1 MPQRM
6 TIFVTAILVIV
17 VSAVSLTARTSIA
30 QRADDECIT
39 KPNATPPQGS
49 HWYYRLDRATR
60 KQCWYLG
67 PVGEKVRTRQIA
79 SRTKSSAPKQTPQP
93 TAKTID
99 ETTAAE
105 AAPAKTAPAKTASAE
120 TASAPTIPDEAPA
133 SVDDP
138 AVAFAMR
145 WPAGSKSDRLSER
158 GRASASASHSY
169 ADEHSTTD
177 PLDGAP
183 LAWPIATPADPATG
197 RTPESAIRPERM
209 LALLAGA
216 LGLAAILLGAVF
228 NPPRGR
234 SVPQPRIRKR
244 WWWASNKDLSD
255 DVDPEFGDPL
265 AAARRVDLASKPA
278 RIREPHKSSA
288 PKSTAP
294 KSSAPKSGSPERS
307 DAGHDLEASL
317 QQLLRDWKRAAA

>member
-17 VSAVSLTARTSIA
+17 VAAVSLTARTSIA

-49 HWYYRLDRATR
+49 HWYYRIDRATR

-67 PVGEKVRTRQIA
+67 PEGEKARTRQIV

-93 TAKTID
+93 TAKTTD

-105 AAPAKTAPAKTASAE
+105 AAPAKTASAE
-120 TASAPTIPDEAPA
+120 TASAPTTPDEAPA
-133 SVDDP
+133 SADDP
-138 AVAFAMR
+138 AAAFAKR
-145 WPAGSKSDRLSER
+145 WPAVPKSDRSSER
-158 GRASASASHSY
+158 GPASASNSY

-177 PLDGAP
+177 PSDGAP
-183 LAWPIATPADPATG
+183 PAWPIVTPADPATG
-197 RTPESAIRPERM
+197 RTPESAIRSDRM
-209 LALLAGA
+209 LAFLAGA
-216 LGLAAILLGAVF
+216 LGLAAIFLGAVF
-228 NPPRGR
+228 NPPKGQR
-234 SVPQPRIRKR
+234 RIRKQ
-244 WWWASNKDLSD
+244 WWWPSNKDLSD
-255 DVDPEFGDPL
+255 HVDPGFGDPL

-288 PKSTAP
+288 PKS
-294 KSSAPKSGSPERS
+294 SAPKSGSPKQS
-307 DAGHDLEASL
+307 DAAHDLEASL
-317 QQLLRDWKRAAA
+317 QRLLHDWKRAAA

>member
-17 VSAVSLTARTSIA
+17 VAAVSLAARTSIA

-49 HWYYRLDRATR
+49 HWYYRIDRATR

-67 PVGEKVRTRQIA
+67 PEGEKVRTRQIV

-93 TAKTID
+93 TAETPD
-99 ETTAAE
+99 ETKPAE
-105 AAPAKTAPAKTASAE
+105 AAPAKTASAE

-133 SVDDP
+133 SADDP
-138 AVAFAMR
+138 AAAFAMR
-145 WPAGSKSDRLSER
+145 WPAVPKSDRSSER
-158 GRASASASHSY
+158 GPASASSSY

-183 LAWPIATPADPATG
+183 STWPIVTPADPATG
-197 RTPESAIRPERM
+197 RTPESAIRSDRM
-209 LALLAGA
+209 LAFIAGA
-216 LGLAAILLGAVF
+216 LGLAAIFLGAVF
-228 NPPRGR
+228 NPARGR

-255 DVDPEFGDPL
+255 HVDPEFGDPL

-278 RIREPHKSSA
+278 RTREPHESS
-288 PKSTAP
+288 AP
-294 KSSAPKSGSPERS
+294 KSSAPKPGSPKQS
-307 DAGHDLEASL
+307 DAAHDLETSL

>member
-17 VSAVSLTARTSIA
+17 VGAVSLTARTSIA

-39 KPNATPPQGS
+39 RPNATPPQGS
-49 HWYYRLDRATR
+49 HWYYRIDRATR

-67 PVGEKVRTRQIA
+67 PEGEKVRTRQIV
-79 SRTKSSAPKQTPQP
+79 SRTRSSAPKQAPQP
-93 TAKTID
+93 TAKTTD

-105 AAPAKTAPAKTASAE
+105 AAPAKTASAE

-145 WPAGSKSDRLSER
+145 WPAVPKSDRSSER
-158 GRASASASHSY
+158 GPASARNSY
-169 ADEHSTTD
+169 ADEHSTSD

-183 LAWPIATPADPATG
+183 SAWPIATPADPATG

-228 NPPRGR
+228 NPARGR
-234 SVPQPRIRKR
+234 SVPQRRKR

-255 DVDPEFGDPL
+255 DVEPGFGDPL

-288 PKSTAP
+288 PKS
-294 KSSAPKSGSPERS
+294 SAPKPGSPERS

>member
-17 VSAVSLTARTSIA
+17 VAAVSLTARTSIA

-67 PVGEKVRTRQIA
+67 PEGEKVRTRQIV

-93 TAKTID
+93 TAKTTD
-99 ETTAAE
+99 ETPAAE
-105 AAPAKTAPAKTASAE
+105 AAPAKTASAAE
-120 TASAPTIPDEAPA
+120 TAPAPAIPNEAPA

-138 AVAFAMR
+138 AVGFAMR
-145 WPAGSKSDRLSER
+145 WPAGPKSDRSSER
-158 GRASASASHSY
+158 GPAPARHSY

-183 LAWPIATPADPATG
+183 LAWPIATADQATG

-209 LALLAGA
+209 LAVLAGA

-228 NPPRGR
+228 KPRRGG
-234 SVPQPRIRKR
+234 SMPQPRIRKR

-255 DVDPEFGDPL
+255 DVEPGFGDPL

-288 PKSTAP
+288 PKSSAS
-294 KSSAPKSGSPERS
+294 KSSAPQSGSPERS

>member
-17 VSAVSLTARTSIA
+17 VAAVSLTARTSIA

-49 HWYYRLDRATR
+49 HWYYRIDRATR

-67 PVGEKVRTRQIA
+67 PEGEKVRTRQIV

-93 TAKTID
+93 TAKTTD

-105 AAPAKTAPAKTASAE
+105 AAPAKTASAE

-133 SVDDP
+133 GVDDP

-145 WPAGSKSDRLSER
+145 WPAVPKSDRSSER
-158 GRASASASHSY
+158 GPASVSHSY

-234 SVPQPRIRKR
+234 SLPQPRIRKR

-255 DVDPEFGDPL
+255 DVEPGFGDPL

-278 RIREPHKSSA
+278 RIREPHKSS
-288 PKSTAP
+288 AP

>member
-17 VSAVSLTARTSIA
+17 VAAVSLTARTSIA

-67 PVGEKVRTRQIA
+67 PEGEKVRTRQIV

-93 TAKTID
+93 TAKTTD

-105 AAPAKTAPAKTASAE
+105 AAPAKTASDKTASAE
-120 TASAPTIPDEAPA
+120 TASAPTIPNEAPA

-138 AVAFAMR
+138 AVGFAMR
-145 WPAGSKSDRLSER
+145 WPAVPKSDRSSER
-158 GRASASASHSY
+158 GPAPASHSY
-169 ADEHSTTD
+169 AEEHSTTE
-177 PLDGAP
+177 PLDGTP

-228 NPPRGR
+228 NPPWGR
-234 SVPQPRIRKR
+234 SAPQPRIRKR

-255 DVDPEFGDPL
+255 DVEPGFGDPL

-288 PKSTAP
+288 PKSSVA
-294 KSSAPKSGSPERS
+294 KSSAPKPGSPERS